1 MFRLAPRILAPVARL
16 AVIRAAAAAPAASAR
31 VAAMRAFSASAA
43 PRMSA
48 GTSDVELH
56 STLLREIKH
65 EKEQNVD
72 GAVPEFLADFKSANK
87 EWSIRDEPRDKEVS
101 LVREFG
107 NEKITVLFNTDAL
120 DEADELEQELEEGEE
135 EQDAERSLPVP
146 VSIIIEK
153 PSTPTAGAL
162 EISAT
167 IQDGGFF
174 IESADFT
181 ASPVLAHD
189 ATAQGDWARRSKYSG
204 PFFGNLDE
212 GLQEQFHAYLAERGL
227 GEELADFVP
236 LYVEYKEQKEYQAW
250 LENVAAFVKN

>member
-1 MFRLAPRILAPVARL
+1 MFRLAPRIIAAPIARL
-16 AVIRAAAAAPAASAR
+16 AVIRAAAPRA
-31 VAAMRAFSASAA
+31 VAMRAFSASAI

-48 GTSDVELH
+48 GSSDVELH
-56 STLLREIKH
+56 NTLLREIKH

-72 GAVPEFLADFKSANK
+72 GAVPEFLTEFKSSNK
-87 EWSIRDEPRDKEVS
+87 EWTIRDEPRSKEVA

-120 DEADELEQELEEGEE
+120 DEADEIEQDLEEGEE
-135 EQDAERSLPVP
+135 EHDTERSLPVP

-153 PSTPTAGAL
+153 PSNPTAGAL

-174 IESADFT
+174 IESADFNAT
-181 ASPVLAHD
+181 AALAHD
-189 ATAQGDWARRSKYSG
+189 ATAEGDWTRRSKYAG
-204 PFFGNLDE
+204 PFFSNLDE

-227 GEELADFVP
+227 GEELAEFVP
-236 LYVEYKEQKEYQAW
+236 SYVEYKEQKEYQTW